1 MYAGFCYYPLGVCVC
16 VCMCVYSTCAHIL
29 YFCEIRL
36 LTITS
41 ETLTSP
47 RGEDKIVCCYVY
59 IYLL

>member
-1 MYAGFCYYPLGVCVC
+1 MYVGFCYYPLGVYVC
-16 VCMCVYSTCAHIL
+16 VCIICAHIL

-47 RGEDKIVCCYVY
+47 HGKDKIVCFYVH